1 MSGICGVVD
10 FGAPRIDGGVLQRM
24 AESSAYRGP
33 DGIRYRFSGPAGL
46 AHLSLQSTAESALSE
61 QPLLDEES
69 QVYVVLDGRFD
80 NRSELA
86 GLLPSFVPLSLISD
100 ARLLL
105 AAYTRWG
112 DACAE
117 HLLGDFAF
125 ALWDARRHQF
135 LCAVDPV
142 GVKPLHF
149 TRQGS
154 LFCFASDAL
163 QILEHPSV
171 SRDLN
176 RASISAYLANET
188 EEPGQSFFKSVQ
200 RLRPGHRLVVSESS
214 TLPRRYWPPE
224 LEEIHYRNDE
234 DYAAHFRELLGQ
246 AVADR
251 LRTPANCIGV
261 AMSGGL
267 DSTSVAALAQRS
279 LLSSGRSVRA
289 YSLVFER
296 LADCDERAYSRVM
309 SDELGMELEPI
320 EAERY
325 WTLEDEEDS
334 PYSPDNPVI
343 GWRTLYARI
352 HQSLRTRGGRVL
364 LMGHGADDLL
374 RGSPLIYAER
384 LRQGDL
390 RALFEVIRRVR
401 ERGDQVWRGCYKY
414 LGKPLLPRELD
425 RILRAAL
432 RKQSPPTPPWV
443 HPDFLRPAGPLGQTA
458 DLPPGRHFEGMA
470 RRDIY
475 ANIIATPWYDR
486 IVNWHDRNAAAF
498 GVEVR
503 HPFLDR
509 RLFEYVLA
517 IPPEQLFR
525 LGSYKNLLRRSMV
538 GVLPEAVR
546 CRKDKTR
553 FASFLDYLLREKETA
568 RIEEILSAPRS
579 EALEIVDGAGLREAY
594 RSYRAGRAGGWKR
607 DLWYA
612 ITVELWLRRC
622 ERRSKMLRREP
633 VVAESFA

>member
-10 FGAPRIDGGVLQRM
+10 FAAPRLDGGVLRRM

-33 DGIRYRFSGPAGL
+33 DGIRYRFSGSAGL
-46 AHLSLQSTAESALSE
+46 AHLALQSTAESALAE
-61 QPLLDEES
+61 QPLFDDES
-69 QVYVVLDGRFD
+69 QVCVVLDGRFD

-86 GLLPSFVPLSLISD
+86 GLLPAFVPLDLISD

-105 AAYTRWG
+105 AAYSRWG

-163 QILEHPSV
+163 QILQHPRV

-176 RASISAYLANET
+176 KASIAAYLGNEA
-188 EEPGQSFFKSVQ
+188 EEPGQSFFKAVQ
-200 RLRPGHRLVVSESS
+200 RLRPGHRLVISESS
-214 TLPRRYWPPE
+214 TLPERYWPPE
-224 LEEIHYRNDE
+224 LEEIRYRRDE
-234 DYAAHFRELLGQ
+234 DYAAHFRELLGP

-289 YSLVFER
+289 FSLVFES
-296 LADCDERAYSRVM
+296 LFDCDERAYSRIM
-309 SDELGMELEPI
+309 SHELGVDLETI
-320 EAERY
+320 DAERY

-343 GWRTLYARI
+343 GWRTLYAQI
-352 HQSLRTRGGRVL
+352 HRSLRTRKARVL

-384 LRQGDL
+384 LRRGDL
-390 RALFEVIRRVR
+390 RALFEVIRRFR
-401 ERGDQVWRGCYKY
+401 ERGDPIWQGCYKY

-425 RILRAAL
+425 RILRVAL

-443 HPDFLRPAGPLGQTA
+443 HPDFLQPVESLRKTAGI
-458 DLPPGRHFEGMA
+458 PPDRHFGGMA

-475 ANIIATPWYDR
+475 ANIVATPCYDR
-486 IVNWHDRNAAAF
+486 IVNWHDRNAAVF

-538 GVLPEAVR
+538 GVLPEVIR

-553 FASFLDYLLREKETA
+553 FVSFLDYLLREKESA
-568 RIEEILSAPRS
+568 RIDELLSVPRS
-579 EALEIVDGAGLREAY
+579 EALGIVDGKKLRESY
-594 RSYRAGRAGGWKR
+594 RSYRAGRADEWRR

-622 ERRSKMLRREP
+622 ERKPQAIGREE
-633 VVAESFA
+633 VVAESFV